1 MRLILL
7 LLLTL
12 AVSCK
17 KESEETC
24 DKLSLKGTWIWEKSV
39 GGFGGW
45 TLTPES
51 EKTSQKIVIDDL
63 TFTWYHGDSII
74 IKNQYDYKLS
84 EDVIFGTEEK
94 TYIELADGTNFSV
107 ELKDDKLVLID
118 WCFDCY
124 HHHFHRSK

>member
-1 MRLILL
+1 MRIFLL

-17 KESEETC
+17 KEGEENC
-24 DKLSLKGTWIWEKSV
+24 DKGSLKGTWVWEKSV

-51 EKTSQKIVIDDL
+51 EKTTQKLVIDDL
-63 TFTWYHGDSII
+63 YFKWYIKDSLAI
-74 IKNQYDYKLS
+74 NEQYDFS
-84 EDVIFGTEEK
+84 ISDEPVFGTESK
-94 TYIELADGTNFSV
+94 TYIELENGTRYSI
-107 ELKDDKLVLID
+107 ELKENRLSLFE

-124 HHHFHRSK
+124 RHDFVRK

>member
-24 DKLSLKGTWIWEKSV
+24 DKSSLKGTWIWEKSV

-51 EKTSQKIVIDDL
+51 ENMTQKLVIDDL
-63 TFTWYHGDSII
+63 YFKWYIKDSLAI
-74 IKNQYDYKLS
+74 NEQYD
-84 EDVIFGTEEK
+84 FGTSEEGGVGTESK
-94 TYIELADGTNFSV
+94 TYIELESGRRYSV
-107 ELKDDKLVLID
+107 
-118 WCFDCY
+118 
-124 HHHFHRSK
+124 